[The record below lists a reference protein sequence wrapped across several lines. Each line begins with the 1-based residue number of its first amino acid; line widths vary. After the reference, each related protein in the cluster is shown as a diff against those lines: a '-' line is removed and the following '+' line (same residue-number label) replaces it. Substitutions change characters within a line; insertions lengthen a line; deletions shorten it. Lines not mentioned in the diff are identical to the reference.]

1 MQNQLKFCTSWVT
14 PQSYATN
21 RSLRTIEGY
30 NIDCTAFTPSCVA
43 DSYNTYSTLIGT
55 RCYQSEDISGGTP
68 KPKSSS
74 RSPLCPYDDVCKLN
88 RSDGKCISR

>member
-30 NIDCTAFTPSCVA
+30 DINCALLTPSC
-43 DSYNTYSTLIGT
+43 DDRGDPYTTMIGT

-74 RSPLCPYDDVCKLN
+74 RSPLCPNRDVCKP
-88 RSDGKCISR
+88 DGTSCVSK